1 MAMSIRLLAG
11 TRKGLFVFDVEG
23 KRASTTATHFLGEPV
38 TAVLPL
44 NQQTWCVA
52 VGHGHFGAKLHYTDD
67 AGASFREIAA
77 PTYPPKP
84 EGVEEL
90 DPMRHQPIPWA
101 VQQIWTLEAG
111 GRADEWW
118 CGTLPGGLFHTT
130 DRGATWSLVE
140 ALWRH
145 PMRTKWFGGG
155 YDFPGI
161 HSICVDPRNADCV
174 TVAVSCGGVW
184 RTEDGGKS
192 WQTRGRGLRA
202 AYMPPELADDP
213 ATQDPHRMVQCAA
226 APDHFWIQH
235 HNGIFH
241 STNDAAAWE
250 ERQGTPSSFG
260 FAVASH
266 PREAGVAW
274 FVPAEKDQCRVPVQ
288 GRFGVMRTTDGGKTF
303 ELLTEGL
310 PATPAYHLVYRHGL
324 DVDRTGEV
332 LAMGSTTGSLWL
344 GRDGGERWA
353 RVSAELPPI
362 NTVRFCP

>member
-1 MAMSIRLLAG
+1 MRSRQPRTCTRCRRYRGDDGEVDSTTGGYAQRFVRFRCGRQEGIDDGDAFPGRTRHGGAALERADVVRGRG
-11 TRKGLFVFDVEG
+11 TRPLRRQAALHRRRR
-23 KRASTTATHFLGEPV
+23 RALSRDRRAH
-38 TAVLPL
+38 LP
-44 NQQTWCVA
+44 T
-52 VGHGHFGAKLHYTDD
+52 
-67 AGASFREIAA
+67 
-77 PTYPPKP
+77 
-84 EGVEEL
+84 
-90 DPMRHQPIPWA
+90 PWA

-174 TVAVSCGGVW
+174 TIAVSCGGVW

-235 HNGIFH
+235 HTGIFH
-241 STNDAAAWE
+241 STNHAAAS
-250 ERQGTPSSFG
+250 Q
-260 FAVASH
+260 
-266 PREAGVAW
+266 PREAGGAW

-288 GRFGVMRTTDGGKTF
+288 GRCGVMRTTDGGKTF

-310 PATPAYHLVYRHGL
+310 PAAPAYHLVYRHGR
-324 DVDRTGEV
+324 DIDRTGEV